1 MKDPVPLPPR
11 KLGASLRT
19 GPGGA
24 DREPLC
30 REDPYGALRAPLSPA
45 SPAEERGLVGKLT
58 KAAVPIGVVSI
69 VLMLVVP
76 LPATVLDL
84 LLGLN
89 ITGSLLILLVSMQI
103 KRPLDFAVFP
113 SLVLIAT
120 LMRLALNVS
129 STRLVLSD
137 GYAGKVIESFGHFVI
152 GGSLI
157 VGLVVFVILTIIQF
171 VVITNGAGRVAE
183 VGARFT
189 LDAMPGKQMA
199 IDADLN
205 AGLINEKQARKRRQE
220 VTSEADF
227 YGSMDGA
234 SKFVKGDAIAAIIIT
249 MINLIGGVAIGMMQ
263 KGMAPGDAVST
274 YSLLTV
280 GDGLVSQIP
289 ALLISTA
296 TGLIVTRA
304 ASSGDMGTDL
314 LAQLGRNKQPVR
326 IAGGAALALCLIP
339 GLPKLPFLLIGGLFL
354 FLATRLTDTVEVDDD
369 APTAAQ
375 APDEP
380 QPDSPEAIAE
390 RMRVDPLEL
399 EVAFDLVE
407 LVDTARGGDL
417 LDRVKA
423 LRRKVAME
431 TGLVIPLV
439 RTRDNL
445 DLPGS
450 QYVIWLNGV
459 PAAKGTSP
467 AGTVLAIGDHL
478 EGLPGKPTVE
488 PVFGLPAKWV
498 PAELQRQAEMAG
510 ATVVDRSSVITTHLA
525 EVVRQN
531 ASALLGREDVKVL
544 VEMVR
549 RSHPAVVDELTPA
562 LLSLGE
568 VQRVLH
574 ALLDEGVSIRDLVR
588 IFEALSL
595 RAKKS
600 TDLDGLVEA
609 VRAAL
614 GGAISPPHLTP
625 GERLHVITLGPAFE
639 QRLLEAIRPTENGQ
653 VLALDGTTVDVL
665 VRGCTEL
672 LDQADRLNLSPV
684 LVCSPQVRAAL
695 SRLVRQVLPRLSVIS
710 YNEVSRT
717 AQIES
722 LGVVNGALAIR

>member
-1 MKDPVPLPPR
+1 MQ
-11 KLGASLRT
+11 
-19 GPGGA
+19 
-24 DREPLC
+24 
-30 REDPYGALRAPLSPA
+30 
-45 SPAEERGLVGKLT
+45 KLT
-58 KAAVPIGVVSI
+58 KAAVPIGVVAI

-76 LPATVLDL
+76 LPAAVLDL

-89 ITGSLLILLVSMQI
+89 VTASLLILLVAMQI
-103 KRPLDFAVFP
+103 RRPLDFAVFP
-113 SLVLIAT
+113 SLILIAT
-120 LMRLALNVS
+120 LFRLALNVS
-129 STRLVLSD
+129 STRLVLTD
-137 GYAGKVIESFGHFVI
+137 GYAGKVIEAFGHFVI

-157 VGLVVFVILTIIQF
+157 VGLVIFVILTIIQF

-205 AGLINEKQARKRRQE
+205 AGLINEKQARKRRTE
-220 VTSEADF
+220 VTAEADF

-249 MINLIGGVAIGMMQ
+249 LINLIGGMAIGVMQ
-263 KGMAPGDAVST
+263 LGMAPADAVST

-289 ALLISTA
+289 ALLLSTA
-296 TGLIVTRA
+296 TGIIVTRS
-304 ASSGDMGTDL
+304 ASDGDMGSDL
-314 LAQLGRNKQPVR
+314 ISQLGRFKQPVR

-354 FLATRLTDTVEVDDD
+354 LMASRMQETPEVDED
-369 APTAAQ
+369 ADPQAAVD
-375 APDEP
+375 DEP
-380 QPDSPEAIAE
+380 RPDSPEAIAE
-390 RMRVDPLEL
+390 KMRVDPLEL
-399 EVAFDLVE
+399 EVAFDLVD
-407 LVDTARGGDL
+407 LVDASRGGDL

-445 DLPGS
+445 DLPAS

-467 AGTVLAIGDHL
+467 AGTVLAIGDML
-478 EGLPGKPTVE
+478 DGLPGRATRE

-498 PAELQRQAEMAG
+498 PVELQRQAEMAG

-531 ASALLGREDVKVL
+531 AADLLGREDVRLL
-544 VEMVR
+544 VEMVKR
-549 RSHPAVVDELTPA
+549 THPIVVEELTPT
-562 LLSLGE
+562 LLTLGE
-568 VQRVLH
+568 IQRVLH
-574 ALLDEGVSIRDLVR
+574 GLLEENVSIRDLVR
-588 IFEALSL
+588 IFEALSV
-595 RAKKS
+595 RAKVS
-600 TDLDGLVEA
+600 TDVDGLVEA
-609 VRAAL
+609 ARSAL
-614 GGAISPPHLTP
+614 GSAISHPYVAPD
-625 GERLHVITLGPAFE
+625 ERLHVMTLDPAFE
-639 QRLLEAIRPTENGQ
+639 QRLLEAVRQSEAGQ
-653 VLALDGTTVDVL
+653 VLALDAGTVDAL
-665 VRGCTEL
+665 VNGCSGL
-672 LDQADRLNLSPV
+672 LTDAERLGLSPV

-695 SRLVRQVLPRLSVIS
+695 SRLMRQVLPRLPVIS
-710 YNEVSRT
+710 YTEVSRT

-722 LGVVNGALAIR
+722 LGVVNGAVAVR

>member
-1 MKDPVPLPPR
+1 
-11 KLGASLRT
+11 
-19 GPGGA
+19 
-24 DREPLC
+24 
-30 REDPYGALRAPLSPA
+30 
-45 SPAEERGLVGKLT
+45 VGKLT

-76 LPATVLDL
+76 LPAAVLDL
-84 LLGLN
+84 LIAVN
-89 ITGSLLILLVSMQI
+89 IVGSLLILLVSMQI

-137 GYAGKVIESFGHFVI
+137 GYAGKVIEAFGHFVI

-157 VGLVVFVILTIIQF
+157 VGLVIFVILTIIQF

-205 AGLINEKQARKRRQE
+205 AGLINEKQARKRRKE

-249 MINLIGGVAIGMMQ
+249 LINLIGGFAVGVMQ
-263 KGMAPGDAVST
+263 RGLAPGEAVST

-296 TGLIVTRA
+296 TGLIVTRS
-304 ASSGDMGTDL
+304 ASEGDMGTDL
-314 LAQLGRNKQPVR
+314 INQLGRNKMPVR

-339 GLPKLPFLLIGGLFL
+339 GLPKLPFLVIGGLFV
-354 FLATRLTDTVEVDDD
+354 FLSTRITDKVDEDDD
-369 APTAAQ
+369 AA
-375 APDEP
+375 EP
-380 QPDSPEAIAE
+380 GEPADAEARPDSPEAIAD

-445 DLPGS
+445 DLPAS

-478 EGLPGKPTVE
+478 DGLPGKATRE

-531 ASALLGREDVKVL
+531 AAALLGREDVKVL
-544 VEMVR
+544 VEMIR

-568 VQRVLH
+568 VQRVLQ

-588 IFEALSL
+588 IFEALSM
-595 RAKKS
+595 RAKVS

-614 GGAISPPHLTP
+614 GGAISHPYVTDD
-625 GERLHVITLGPAFE
+625 ERLHVITLDPSFE
-639 QRLLEAIRPTENGQ
+639 QRLLESVRQTEGGQ
-653 VLALDGTTVDVL
+653 VLALDGHTVDAL
-665 VRGCTEL
+665 VRGCTDL
-672 LDQADRLNLSPV
+672 LDEAERMNLSPV

-695 SRLVRQVLPRLSVIS
+695 SRLVRQVLPRLTVIS
-710 YNEVSRT
+710 YSEVSRT

-722 LGVVNGALAIR
+722 LGVVSGAVAIR

>member
-1 MKDPVPLPPR
+1 MKNVS
-11 KLGASLRT
+11 KM
-19 GPGGA
+19 
-24 DREPLC
+24 
-30 REDPYGALRAPLSPA
+30 
-45 SPAEERGLVGKLT
+45 
-58 KAAVPIGVVSI
+58 AVPIGVVCI

-76 LPATVLDL
+76 LPAMVLDL

-89 ITGSLLILLVSMQI
+89 ITCSLLILLVAMQI
-103 KRPLDFAVFP
+103 KKPLDFAVFP
-113 SLVLIAT
+113 SLILIAT
-120 LMRLALNVS
+120 LFRLSLNVS

-137 GYAGKVIESFGHFVI
+137 GYAGQVIAAFGHFVV
-152 GGSLI
+152 GGSLV
-157 VGLVVFVILTIIQF
+157 VGLVIFIILTIIQF

-205 AGLINEKQARKRRQE
+205 AGLINETQARKRRFE
-220 VTSEADF
+220 VTAEADF

-234 SKFVKGDAIAAIIIT
+234 SKFVKGDAIAGIIV
-249 MINLIGGVAIGMMQ
+249 MVINLIGGFAIGVIQ
-263 KGMAPGDAVST
+263 KGMAPADAVST

-289 ALLISTA
+289 ALLLSTA
-296 TGLIVTRA
+296 TGIIVTRSA
-304 ASSGDMGTDL
+304 TEGDMGGDL
-314 LAQLGRNKQPVR
+314 IAQLGRFKQPIR
-326 IAGGAALALCLIP
+326 IAGGAAIALCLIP
-339 GLPKLPFLLIGGLFL
+339 GLPKLPFLVIGALFL
-354 FLATRLTDTVEVDDD
+354 VMASRMSEAPVVDEE
-369 APTAAQ
+369 AEAA
-375 APDEP
+375 AAAALEKEH

-390 RMRVDPLEL
+390 KMRVDPLEL

-407 LVDTARGGDL
+407 LVDPSRGGDL

-459 PAAKGTSP
+459 PAAKGISP
-467 AGTVLAIGDHL
+467 GGTVLAIGDNL
-478 EGLPGKPTVE
+478 DGLPGKVTRE
-488 PVFGLPAKWV
+488 PVFGLAAKWV
-498 PAELQRQAEMAG
+498 PVELQRQAEMAG

-531 ASALLGREDVKVL
+531 AADLLGREDVRLL

-549 RSHPAVVDELTPA
+549 RTHPVVVEELTPT
-562 LLSLGE
+562 LLTLGE

-574 ALLDEGVSIRDLVR
+574 GLLEEGVSIRDLVR
-588 IFEALSL
+588 IFEALSV
-595 RAKKS
+595 RAKTS

-609 VRAAL
+609 ARAAL
-614 GGAISPPHLTP
+614 GSAISHPYVTP
-625 GERLHVITLGPAFE
+625 DERLHVFTLDPGFE
-639 QRLLEAIRPTENGQ
+639 QRLLEAVRPSDNGL
-653 VLALDGTTVDVL
+653 VLALDAGAIDAL
-665 VRGCTEL
+665 VHGCSGL
-672 LDQADRLNLSPV
+672 LEEAERSGLSPV
-684 LVCSPQVRAAL
+684 LVCSPQVRSPLA
-695 SRLVRQVLPRLSVIS
+695 RLMRQVLPRLPVIS
-710 YNEVSRT
+710 YAEVSRT

-722 LGVVNGALAIR
+722 LGVVSGAVAIR

>member
-1 MKDPVPLPPR
+1 
-11 KLGASLRT
+11 
-19 GPGGA
+19 
-24 DREPLC
+24 
-30 REDPYGALRAPLSPA
+30 
-45 SPAEERGLVGKLT
+45 VGKLT

-76 LPATVLDL
+76 LPAAVLDL
-84 LLGLN
+84 LLGFN
-89 ITGSLLILLVSMQI
+89 ITASLLILLVSMQI

-129 STRLVLSD
+129 STRLVLSN

-157 VGLVVFVILTIIQF
+157 VGLVIFVILTIIQF

-205 AGLINEKQARKRRQE
+205 AGLINETQARKRRQE

-249 MINLIGGVAIGMMQ
+249 MINLIGGFAIGIMQ
-263 KGMAPGDAVST
+263 KGMAPADAVST

-304 ASSGDMGTDL
+304 ASSGDMGSDL
-314 LAQLGRNKQPVR
+314 LSQLGRNKQPVR

-339 GLPKLPFLLIGGLFL
+339 GLPKLPFLLVGALFL
-354 FLATRLTDTVEVDDD
+354 FLASRLTEKPDEDDD
-369 APTAAQ
+369 AVAAAQ

-380 QPDSPEAIAE
+380 APDSPEAIAE

-459 PAAKGTSP
+459 PAARGNSP

-478 EGLPGKPTVE
+478 DGLPGKPTVE

-614 GGAISPPHLTP
+614 GGAISQPYVTP
-625 GERLHVITLGPAFE
+625 DERLHVITLEPAFE

-653 VLALDGTTVDVL
+653 VLALDGNTVDVL
-665 VRGCTEL
+665 VRGCSEL
-672 LDQADRLNLSPV
+672 LDQADRMNLSPV

-710 YNEVSRT
+710 YSEVSRT

-722 LGVVNGALAIR
+722 LGVVNGAVAVR

>member
-1 MKDPVPLPPR
+1 
-11 KLGASLRT
+11 
-19 GPGGA
+19 
-24 DREPLC
+24 
-30 REDPYGALRAPLSPA
+30 
-45 SPAEERGLVGKLT
+45 VGKLT
-58 KAAVPIGVVSI
+58 KVAVPVGVVSI

-76 LPATVLDL
+76 LPAAVLDL
-84 LLGLN
+84 LLGVN
-89 ITGSLLILLVSMQI
+89 ITGSLLILLVSMNI
-103 KRPLDFAVFP
+103 KRPLDFAIFP

-120 LMRLALNVS
+120 LLRLALNVS
-129 STRLVLSD
+129 STRLVLTD
-137 GYAGKVIESFGHFVI
+137 GYAGKVIEAFGHFVI

-157 VGLVVFVILTIIQF
+157 VGLVIFVILTIIQF

-205 AGLINEKQARKRRQE
+205 AGLINEKQARRRRAE
-220 VTSEADF
+220 VTAEADF

-234 SKFVKGDAIAAIIIT
+234 SKFVKGDAIAAIIVT
-249 MINLIGGVAIGMMQ
+249 LINLIGGFAIGVMQ
-263 KGMAPGDAVST
+263 RGLAPADAVST
-274 YSLLTV
+274 YSLLSV

-296 TGLIVTRA
+296 TGLIVTRS
-304 ASSGDMGTDL
+304 ASQGDMGSDL

-326 IAGGAALALCLIP
+326 IAGAAALGLCLIP
-339 GLPKLPFLLIGGLFL
+339 GLPKLPFLLVGGAFL
-354 FLATRLTDTVEVDDD
+354 VAASRMVDKPEVADDDD
-369 APTAAQ
+369 AKAGEPAQ
-375 APDEP
+375 AEA
-380 QPDSPEAIAE
+380 QPDSPEAIAD

-445 DLPGS
+445 DLPAS

-459 PAAKGTSP
+459 PAAKGLSP

-478 EGLPGKPTVE
+478 DGLPGKATRE

-498 PAELQRQAEMAG
+498 PVELQRQAEMAG

-531 ASALLGREDVKVL
+531 AAALLGREDVKVL

-568 VQRVLH
+568 VQRVLQ
-574 ALLDEGVSIRDLVR
+574 ALLEEGVSIRDLVR

-595 RAKKS
+595 RAKVS

-614 GGAISPPHLTP
+614 GAAISHPFVTP
-625 GERLHVITLGPAFE
+625 DERLHVITLDPSFE
-639 QRLLEAIRPTENGQ
+639 QRLLESVRQTEAGQ
-653 VLALDGTTVDVL
+653 VLALDGHTVDAL
-665 VRGCTEL
+665 VRGCTDL
-672 LDQADRLNLSPV
+672 LDEAERLNMSPV

-695 SRLVRQVLPRLSVIS
+695 SRLVRQVLPRLTVIS

-722 LGVVNGALAIR
+722 LGVVSGAVAIR

>member
-1 MKDPVPLPPR
+1 MK
-11 KLGASLRT
+11 KLAK
-19 GPGGA
+19 
-24 DREPLC
+24 
-30 REDPYGALRAPLSPA
+30 
-45 SPAEERGLVGKLT
+45 V
-58 KAAVPIGVVSI
+58 AVPIGVVSI

-76 LPATVLDL
+76 LPAAILDL

-103 KRPLDFAVFP
+103 RRPLEFSVFP
-113 SLVLIAT
+113 ALVLIAT

-129 STRLVLSD
+129 STRLVLTD
-137 GYAGKVIESFGHFVI
+137 GYAGKVIEAFGHFVI

-157 VGLVVFVILTIIQF
+157 VGLVIFVILTIIQF

-234 SKFVKGDAIAAIIIT
+234 SKFVKGDAIAAIIVT
-249 MINLIGGVAIGMMQ
+249 LINLIGGFAIGVMQ
-263 KGMAPGDAVST
+263 RGMTPGEAIST

-296 TGLIVTRA
+296 TGLIVTRSA
-304 ASSGDMGTDL
+304 ADGDMGQDL
-314 LAQLGRNKQPVR
+314 LKQLGRNKQPLR
-326 IAGGAALALCLIP
+326 IAGGAAIALCLIP
-339 GLPKLPFLLIGGLFL
+339 GLPKLPFLIVGGVFLLI
-354 FLATRLTDTVEVDDD
+354 AARLTETPDVDETEDEVAAGAAVE
-369 APTAAQ
+369 A
-375 APDEP
+375 

-407 LVDTARGGDL
+407 LVDAARGGDL

-445 DLPGS
+445 DLPAS

-478 EGLPGKPTVE
+478 DGLPGKPTRE
-488 PVFGLPAKWV
+488 PVFGLAAKWV

-531 ASALLGREDVKVL
+531 ASALLGREDV
-544 VEMVR
+544 
-549 RSHPAVVDELTPA
+549 
-562 LLSLGE
+562 
-568 VQRVLH
+568 
-574 ALLDEGVSIRDLVR
+574 
-588 IFEALSL
+588 
-595 RAKKS
+595 
-600 TDLDGLVEA
+600 
-609 VRAAL
+609 
-614 GGAISPPHLTP
+614 
-625 GERLHVITLGPAFE
+625 
-639 QRLLEAIRPTENGQ
+639 
-653 VLALDGTTVDVL
+653 
-665 VRGCTEL
+665 
-672 LDQADRLNLSPV
+672 
-684 LVCSPQVRAAL
+684 
-695 SRLVRQVLPRLSVIS
+695 
-710 YNEVSRT
+710 
-717 AQIES
+717 
-722 LGVVNGALAIR
+722 